1 MMRGKFLVCIVS
13 SVILASLVFRFEDNF
28 VNPTNGVKVPVGYW
42 RLTDLP
48 NLVSDEKKAFLEQ
61 GIQIRIE
68 AQSIGIDY
76 SSNGVY
82 QVFLSGVSS
91 FSTLRVLDSSEDI
104 FFAHQGDLYSQWD
117 ELFVGGASALI
128 FGMDPETQEL
138 LQYPCI
144 IYSPDFSSDDRE
156 LMFYLRIPD
165 QDESFVELFRQADLK
180 MKVADLKLFES
191 YNLASGGLIV
201 EAFSPIGVVFGD

>member
-48 NLVSDEKKAFLEQ
+48 KLVSDEKKAFLEQ

-165 QDESFVELFRQADLK
+165 QDESFVELFRHADLK

>member
-48 NLVSDEKKAFLEQ
+48 KLVSDEKKAFLEQ

-165 QDESFVELFRQADLK
+165 QDESFVELFRHADL
-180 MKVADLKLFES
+180 
-191 YNLASGGLIV
+191 
-201 EAFSPIGVVFGD
+201 

>member
-48 NLVSDEKKAFLEQ
+48 KLVSDEKKAFLEQ

-165 QDESFVELFRQADLK
+165 QDVSFVELFRHADLK

>member
-1 MMRGKFLVCIVS
+1 MMRGKFLVCIAS
-13 SVILASLVFRFEDNF
+13 SVILASIVYRFEDNF
-28 VNPTNGVKVPVGYW
+28 GNPTNGVKVPVGYW
-42 RLTDLP
+42 RLTDVP
-48 NLVSDEKKAFLEQ
+48 KLVSDEKKVFLEQ

-82 QVFLSGVSS
+82 QVFLTGVSS
-91 FSTLRVLDSSEDI
+91 FSTLRVLDSNEDI

-117 ELFVGGASALI
+117 DLFLGGASALI

-156 LMFYLRIPD
+156 LMFYLRIPN

-180 MKVADLKLFES
+180 IKVGDLKLFES

-201 EAFSPIGVVFGD
+201 EAFSPIGAVFGD

>member
-48 NLVSDEKKAFLEQ
+48 KLVSDEKKAFLEQ

>member
-48 NLVSDEKKAFLEQ
+48 KLVSDEKKAFLEQ

-138 LQYPCI
+138 LQYSCI

-165 QDESFVELFRQADLK
+165 QDVSFVELFRQADLK

>member
-48 NLVSDEKKAFLEQ
+48 KLVSDEKKAFLEQ

-91 FSTLRVLDSSEDI
+91 FSTLRVLDSSEYI

-165 QDESFVELFRQADLK
+165 QDESFVELFRHADLK

>member
-48 NLVSDEKKAFLEQ
+48 KLVSDEKKVFLEQ

-165 QDESFVELFRQADLK
+165 QDESFVELFRHADLK

>member
-48 NLVSDEKKAFLEQ
+48 KLVSDEKKAFLEQ

-144 IYSPDFSSDDRE
+144 IYSPEFSSDDRE

-165 QDESFVELFRQADLK
+165 QDESFVELFRHADLK

>member
-1 MMRGKFLVCIVS
+1 MMRGKFLVCIAS
-13 SVILASLVFRFEDNF
+13 SVILASILYRFEDNF
-28 VNPTNGVKVPVGYW
+28 GNPTNGVKVPVGYW
-42 RLTDLP
+42 RLTDVP
-48 NLVSDEKKAFLEQ
+48 KLVSDEKKVFLEQ

-82 QVFLSGVSS
+82 QVFLTGVSS
-91 FSTLRVLDSSEDI
+91 FSTLRVLDSNEDI

-117 ELFVGGASALI
+117 DLFVGGASALI

-156 LMFYLRIPD
+156 LMFYLRIPN

-180 MKVADLKLFES
+180 IKVGDLKLFES
-191 YNLASGGLIV
+191 YNLANGGLIV
-201 EAFSPIGVVFGD
+201 EAFSPIGAVFGD